1 MFFKQKLYVVLAK
14 SASVSLPKNVDGGNV
29 PSDISGDI
37 SSDVATRVGD
47 AGDAGNSPDS
57 TKVNRAGES
66 EDKPLD
72 YDDIMA
78 NHVFIK
84 QGFSIWAYVFNIFW
98 LLYNKIWDAA
108 LFVAV
113 LYCFLGVLLK
123 FEIIDIISLRII
135 FSFGIRLWLGF
146 DGANLK
152 EDAYLKKGFQ
162 TVDIVSARTTEEA
175 QRVFL
180 TKILQEKQHNETL
193 EAKTNSN
200 TTLDLISDNP
210 YNFYQK

>member
-14 SASVSLPKNVDGGNV
+14 SASVSLPKNADGGNV
-29 PSDISGDI
+29 P
-37 SSDVATRVGD
+37 SDVATRVGD
-47 AGDAGNSPDS
+47 AGDAGNSSDG
-57 TKVNRAGES
+57 TKVNRAGEFGN
-66 EDKPLD
+66 KPLD

-84 QGFSIWAYVFNIFW
+84 QGFSIWAYVLPILW
-98 LLYNKIWDAA
+98 LLYNKIWDIA

-113 LYCFLGVLLK
+113 FYGILQMLLG
-123 FEIIDIISLRII
+123 FEIIDAISFWII
-135 FSFGIRLWLGF
+135 FSFGIGLWLGF

-200 TTLDLISDNP
+200 TTLDFISE
-210 YNFYQK
+210 